1 MATRPRPVR
10 RIRSGLAACAVL
22 VAALAAAAPRA
33 VDPPAPAPRAVGPR
47 AFTHPGVLL
56 DRSQLH
62 VLRAHVESGAEPWAS
77 AYRAMANS
85 RYAQA
90 GYRPRPVAV
99 VACKPYENPPAC
111 TAERE
116 DAVAA
121 YTQALLWSVTG
132 KRAHAEK
139 SVQIMDAWSK
149 VLRDHTEGN
158 AGLQAAWAGSTWA
171 RAAEIVRHTYKT
183 SDGSDG
189 WPKDRV
195 ARFSHMLRHA
205 YLAEFDVK
213 VADYNGNWDLTMTDA
228 ALGIGVFLDDR
239 KVFDQ
244 ALARFRARVPAY
256 FYLRSD
262 GPLPLAPPGGSADT
276 PEKIRAYWFG
286 QRRFVDGLG
295 QESCRNFEHVGYA
308 LAATAHTAE
317 TAHHQGVD
325 LYGEVRER
333 LRAATEL
340 HSGYQLGGAVPQWL
354 CGGKPELTLGPD
366 LEVVLNHLKN
376 RLHVPV
382 PHTERLVRR
391 TRPAGTD
398 DLFVAWE
405 TLTHAGASSAPKLR
419 P

>member
-1 MATRPRPVR
+1 MPY
-10 RIRSGLAACAVL
+10 GDAAE
-22 VAALAAAAPRA
+22 PDR
-33 VDPPAPAPRAVGPR
+33 PR
-47 AFTHPGVLL
+47 AFAHPGVLL
-56 DRSQLH
+56 DRAQLDALRSH
-62 VLRAHVESGAEPWAS
+62 VRSGKEPWAS
-77 AYRAMANS
+77 AYRAMNAS
-85 RYAQA
+85 RYAQPD
-90 GYRPRPVAV
+90 YRPRPVAV
-99 VACKPYENPPAC
+99 VACKPYQNPPAC

-121 YTQALLWSVTG
+121 YTQALLWSATG

-139 SVQIMDAWSK
+139 AVQIMDAWSR

-171 RAAEIVRHTYKT
+171 RAAEIVRHTY
-183 SDGSDG
+183 DG
-189 WPKDRV
+189 WPKERV
-195 ARFSHMLRHA
+195 ARFSGMLRHA
-205 YLAEFDVK
+205 YLGEFDAK

-228 ALGIGVFLDDR
+228 ALAVGVFLDDR
-239 KVFDQ
+239 EVFDR

-262 GPLPLAPPGGSADT
+262 GPLPVAPPGGSADT

-286 QRRFVDGLG
+286 QRHFVDGLG

-333 LRAATEL
+333 LRAAVEL
-340 HSGYQLGGAVPQWL
+340 HAEYQLGGAVPSWL

-366 LEVVLNHLKN
+366 LEVTLNHLKN
-376 RLHVPV
+376 RLGVPV
-382 PHTERLVRR
+382 PYTERLAER

-405 TLTHAGASSAPKLR
+405 TLTHADSPG
-419 P
+419 